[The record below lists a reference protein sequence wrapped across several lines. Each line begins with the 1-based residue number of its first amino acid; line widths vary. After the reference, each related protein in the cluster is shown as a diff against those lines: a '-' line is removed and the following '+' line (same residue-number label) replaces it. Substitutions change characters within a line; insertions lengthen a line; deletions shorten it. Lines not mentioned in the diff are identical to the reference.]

1 MNLPCLVK
9 QLFNDIRTIIFAGRH
24 WVKAGI
30 AVVIV
35 ATAATRASAGWVTAT
50 FSDVNPGQVVTI
62 HSASMGL
69 NETGWAGVY
78 NFKNASGDLTG
89 DLRTFCID
97 IAQGIYTNTTATF
110 ELKNLSSAPT
120 PGTAMGQDKANLI
133 SELWGRDF
141 ASITTNSQAAA
152 FQIAI
157 WEIINEK
164 SGNALNVKNGDFTVT
179 GVGGATLNLANTWLS
194 ELNGSGPFAPNLIAM
209 TSSTYQDYVVQG
221 TPAPASLALAVAG
234 VIGMLPVLAW
244 RRRKLN
250 QAVASSC

>member
-1 MNLPCLVK
+1 MNLRRIVS
-9 QLFNDIRTIIFAGRH
+9 QLFNEFRVAGQ
-24 WVKAGI
+24 WAKATI
-30 AVVIV
+30 AVVIFGT
-35 ATAATRASAGWVTAT
+35 ATTSASAGWVTAT

-78 NFKNASGDLTG
+78 NCRNASDDLTG
-89 DLRTFCID
+89 DRRTSCID
-97 IAQGIYTNTTATF
+97 VAQGSCTSTAATVGVKR
-110 ELKNLSSAPT
+110 LASAPT

-179 GVGGATLNLANTWLS
+179 GVGGATLNLANSWLS
-194 ELNGSGPFAPNLIAM
+194 ELN
-209 TSSTYQDYVVQG
+209 
-221 TPAPASLALAVAG
+221 
-234 VIGMLPVLAW
+234 
-244 RRRKLN
+244 
-250 QAVASSC
+250 